1 MNKKDDRT
9 EAKQETEFLEDIETK
24 AQRKIKAQKEKGRG
38 IWMGLGLF
46 GVVGWSVII
55 PTVIGIAL
63 GRWLDKKYTGTVSWT
78 LTFLVSGVV
87 LGCLNAWY
95 WVDKERKI
103 IEKEKEE

>member
-1 MNKKDDRT
+1 MHKKDDRT
-9 EAKQETEFLEDIETK
+9 EVKQETDFLEEIGTK
-24 AQRKIKAQKEKGRG
+24 AQRKVKAQKEKGRG

-55 PTVIGIAL
+55 PTVIGIVF

-87 LGCLNAWY
+87 LGCINAWY

-103 IEKEKEE
+103 IEREKE